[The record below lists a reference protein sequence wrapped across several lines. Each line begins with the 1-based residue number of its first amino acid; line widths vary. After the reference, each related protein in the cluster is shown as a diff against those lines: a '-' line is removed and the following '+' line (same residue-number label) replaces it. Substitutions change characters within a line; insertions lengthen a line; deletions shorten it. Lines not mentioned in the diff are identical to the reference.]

1 MLIEKIEINVGSGLC
16 VLTGETGA
24 GKSMILESLDLLS
37 GRRIK
42 PNVRPKN
49 DKKTI
54 ISAIIDIYENEKV
67 QEYLSSLEIDFEKE
81 IILKR
86 IIDHDGK
93 NKAFV
98 NDNVVALNTLK
109 EIASHVIEI
118 HSQFSEQGLLD
129 NATHLKTLDD
139 FGEYKEQLNE
149 ISEVWNQMKII
160 ENDYSKKKALLDQT
174 RNNLEIYNHDYEE
187 LKSLDPKP
195 KEFFGLEKKK
205 KVLNNLRKIGES
217 LNEVLDNFNRE
228 DPPGIEILVSS
239 NLNILNKIKDLL
251 DNETSKNIEKLDSI
265 ALDLS
270 EISNSLEHYLSKEI
284 ESDSL
289 ETIDDRV
296 STYRRL
302 SQKHSVDVENL
313 VDVMDIIKKKISSIE
328 DNQISLNEVEEQL
341 KEQETRYDN
350 ICKKLS
356 DMRKGKAKIMDQKIN
371 HELPSL
377 KLENAE
383 FKTIFETAE
392 KNESGIDKV
401 VFKIK
406 TNPKSDLGDI
416 KNISSGGELCRI
428 ALAIK
433 VTAEKNT
440 SSTIVFDEVDSGIG
454 GAVSTAVGERLRRLG
469 VNRQVFVVTHS
480 PQVASLGK
488 NHLLVNKNLEKNEI
502 CIQVKKLNAEEKIY
516 EIARMLSGKN
526 VTDEAIKA
534 ATKLIES
541 SQ

>member
-1 MLIEKIEINVGSGLC
+1 MLLH
-16 VLTGETGA
+16 L
-24 GKSMILESLDLLS
+24 
-37 GRRIK
+37 
-42 PNVRPKN
+42 
-49 DKKTI
+49 
-54 ISAIIDIYENEKV
+54 
-67 QEYLSSLEIDFEKE
+67 
-81 IILKR
+81 
-86 IIDHDGK
+86 
-93 NKAFV
+93 
-98 NDNVVALNTLK
+98 TLK

-228 DPPGIEILVSS
+228 NPPGIEILVSS

-313 VDVMDIIKKKISSIE
+313 VDVMDIYKAISMN
-328 DNQISLNEVEEQL
+328 NQISLNEVQEQL

-356 DMRKGKAKIMDQKIN
+356 DEERKAKIMDEKIN
-371 HELPSL
+371 NELPSL

-383 FKTIFETAE
+383 FKTIFETSE
-392 KNESGIDKV
+392 KNESGSIRLFSKLKQIQNLIWEILKV
-401 VFKIK
+401 FLQVENFV
-406 TNPKSDLGDI
+406 
-416 KNISSGGELCRI
+416 EL
-428 ALAIK
+428 
-433 VTAEKNT
+433 
-440 SSTIVFDEVDSGIG
+440 
-454 GAVSTAVGERLRRLG
+454 
-469 VNRQVFVVTHS
+469 
-480 PQVASLGK
+480 P
-488 NHLLVNKNLEKNEI
+488 
-502 CIQVKKLNAEEKIY
+502 
-516 EIARMLSGKN
+516 
-526 VTDEAIKA
+526 
-534 ATKLIES
+534 
-541 SQ
+541 

>member
-1 MLIEKIEINVGSGLC
+1 MLIEKIEINVSSGLC

-42 PNVRPKN
+42 PNVKPKN
-49 DKKTI
+49 NKNTI
-54 ISAIIDIYENEKV
+54 ISAIIDIDGNEKV
-67 QEYLSSLEIDFEKE
+67 QKYLSFLEIDFEKE

-93 NKAFV
+93 SKAFV
-98 NDNVVALNTLK
+98 DDNVVALNTLR
-109 EIASHVIEI
+109 EISSHVIEI

-129 NATHLKTLDD
+129 NATHLRTLDG

-160 ENDYSKKKALLDQT
+160 KNDYSKKKALLEQT
-174 RNNLEIYNHDYEE
+174 RNNLEIYNHDLEE

-195 KEFFGLEKKK
+195 NEFFDLEKKK
-205 KVLNNLRKIGES
+205 KVLNNLRKITES

-228 DPPGIEILVSS
+228 NPPGIEILVST

-265 ALDLS
+265 SLDLT

-328 DNQISLNEVEEQL
+328 DNQISLNEVQEQL
-341 KEQETRYDN
+341 KEKETRYDH
-350 ICKKLS
+350 ICKELS
-356 DMRKGKAKIMDQKIN
+356 DMRKEKAKIMDQKIN
-371 HELPSL
+371 YELPSL

-383 FKTIFETAE
+383 FKTIFETSE
-392 KNESGIDKV
+392 KNETGIDKV

-416 KNISSGGELCRI
+416 KSISSGGELCRI

-469 VNRQVFVVTHS
+469 LNRQVFVVTHS
-480 PQVASLGK
+480 PQVASLGT
-488 NHLLVNKNLEKNEI
+488 NHLLVNKNFEKNEI
-502 CIQVKKLNAEEKIY
+502 FIHVKKLNAEEKIY

-541 SQ
+541 SK